1 MSQGAGSR
9 LESLEK
15 MLKTMPKDRRLR
27 YFLAVE
33 YRKASRPADAAE
45 QLRTYIDMAPAEDVG
60 AAWRDLGLCLEDLG
74 RKDEAHDAYRRGIQA
89 AQAHRHGDLANEI
102 QALDDLLAKG

>member
-1 MSQGAGSR
+1 MSQGASR

-15 MLKTMPKDRRLR
+15 MLPSMPKDRRLR

-33 YRKASRPADAAE
+33 YRKAGRPADAAE
-45 QLRTYIDMAPAEDVG
+45 QLRSYIEMAPAEDVG

-74 RKDEAHDAYRRGIQA
+74 KTAEAHEAYREGIRS
-89 AQAHRHGDLANEI
+89 AQAHRHGDLAGEI
-102 QALDDLLAKG
+102 QALDELLSGR